1 MNKYIFTIVIIVF
14 LGKTG
19 NVFSNENIFNVD
31 NISITV
37 NKSKNKEFSFNKA
50 VKIAFDRLID
60 KILIKK
66 DINKLSST
74 SLDEI
79 KKLVSHYQLIEE
91 NKNINSQKIIFNITF
106 DRDQINKLFYE
117 KNILYADITK
127 LQIIIMPVLI
137 KNDNVYLFSENYFY
151 KNWNEEV
158 DNTKDQVIE
167 YILPLE
173 SIESVRLINSNKNN
187 LENIDLNLLKNYEI
201 QNYIYLVINY
211 EKNLTNI
218 YLKANIFNN
227 KLIKNINIKKLE
239 IDETEKMKN
248 IKFILKEQIKEIW
261 KKENLIDV
269 RTPSFLN
276 SKLNLQSK
284 EDLLKV
290 NNLLNKIDLIQNFS
304 VLELN
309 MNYTK
314 ITIKYLGNLEKLKK
328 RLNKK
333 GLILKIDGDE
343 FFIELI

>member
-158 DNTKDQVIE
+158 DNTKDQAIE

-201 QNYIYLVINY
+201 QNCIYLVINY

-227 KLIKNINIKKLE
+227 KLIKNINIKNLE
-239 IDETEKMKN
+239 MNETEKMKN

-309 MNYTK
+309 MNYAK
-314 ITIKYLGNLEKLKK
+314 IKIKYLGNLEKLKK